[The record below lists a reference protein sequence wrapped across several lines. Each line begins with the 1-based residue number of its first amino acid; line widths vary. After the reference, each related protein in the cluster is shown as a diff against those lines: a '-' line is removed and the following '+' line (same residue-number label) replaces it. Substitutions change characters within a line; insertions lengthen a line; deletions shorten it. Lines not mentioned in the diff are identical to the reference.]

1 MKREHIRRI
10 FAILAFL
17 VMMITAC
24 ALAEEPAPT
33 EVSAWA
39 SLQAAFHHGGR
50 FKLTASVSPGES
62 DGLLTVPE
70 NADIVPEDVQTAY
83 AGYIQQM
90 MDGVFMGG
98 GE

>member
-1 MKREHIRRI
+1 
-10 FAILAFL
+10 
-17 VMMITAC
+17 
-24 ALAEEPAPT
+24 
-33 EVSAWA
+33 
-39 SLQAAFHHGGR
+39 
-50 FKLTASVSPGES
+50 
-62 DGLLTVPE
+62 LTVPE